1 MINFAFG
8 LAIGAL
14 FGFLIAVV
22 LITGKGGGAE

>member
-8 LAIGAL
+8 LAIGGF

-22 LITGKGGGAE
+22 LITGKRGE